1 LLTHGRSDGNGI
13 PSYKEIL
20 ELLMAAKTSLEA
32 LYESTNMAKSAV
44 RYQSQRNQA

>member
-1 LLTHGRSDGNGI
+1 LLTHGQSDGNGT

-20 ELLMAAKTSLEA
+20 ELLMAAKKSLEA

-44 RYQSQRNQA
+44 KYHA